1 MAALPRI
8 VSAYKFGSAKFDA
21 DYIDP
26 LLARFVV
33 SYESDI
39 AIFNSS
45 WEPYTSTVV
54 YVKPLGINAGSF
66 ELMTTIPLANLGS
79 GTPTSSKF
87 LSRNMV
93 WTDPSLVEIQTSL
106 ELSTWGGF

>member
-33 SYESDI
+33 SYESNV

-45 WEPYTSTVV
+45 WEPYLIA

-79 GTPTSSKF
+79 GTPTSSKY
-87 LSRNMV
+87 LNRNMV
-93 WTDPSLVEIQTSL
+93 WTDPSLVEVQTSL